1 MKEPYF
7 GLTGEEENPFFY
19 LGEFND
25 ISEAIEAADDVF
37 SDEKQKM
44 FFYITSESA
53 WKKICKQF
61 LD

>member
-25 ISEAIEAADDVF
+25 ISEALNAAE
-37 SDEKQKM
+37 EKEGM
-44 FFYITSESA
+44 FFYIASESA

>member
-7 GLTGEEENPFFY
+7 GLTGEEKNPFFY

-25 ISEAIEAADDVF
+25 ISEAIEAAD
-37 SDEKQKM
+37 ENQKM

>member
-25 ISEAIEAADDVF
+25 ISEAIEA
-37 SDEKQKM
+37 SDEKQIM

-53 WKKICKQF
+53 WEKICKQF
-61 LD
+61 IDRE